1 MFAEEG
7 EKKKKKKKKKTL
19 KVEPS
24 GVLAVMQQD
33 QCCQQYQDIASIPS
47 LAQWVKV
54 SGVAVS

>member
-7 EKKKKKKKKKTL
+7 EKKKKRL

-33 QCCQQYQDIASIPS
+33 QCCRQYQDTTSIPS

-54 SGVAVS
+54 SGIAVS